1 LIRSAKPSSRGADG
15 QNAAQIWYVTRQ
27 QERVDREEFLDLVT
41 LHVVGRVLQRPGVLA
56 IGCSSYPGASMR
68 PSSVMNS
75 DAMSL
80 RIEDL
85 LG

>member
-1 LIRSAKPSSRGADG
+1 VFLPS
-15 QNAAQIWYVTRQ
+15 
-27 QERVDREEFLDLVT
+27 
-41 LHVVGRVLQRPGVLA
+41 
-56 IGCSSYPGASMR
+56 GCSSYPGASMT